1 MQSIANALPILS
13 WLKHYNSQVFK
24 KDFLAAVI
32 VTILLIP
39 QALAYA
45 LLAGLP
51 AEVGLYSTI
60 LPLIVYA
67 FFGSSRTLSVAPMA
81 IASLMTAV
89 ALAEVAKQGS
99 ADYLSAA
106 IVLAF
111 LSGAFLLI
119 LGGLKFGF
127 LANFLS
133 YPVISGFI
141 TASAIIIA
149 LSQFKHLLGIEAQG
163 TNVFELSTSLF
174 ESLNQ
179 INSMTMVL
187 GFGVLV
193 FLYLA
198 NKFGASIL
206 VKLGIKKEPAQALS
220 KATPLLAVLAT
231 ITIVMQWGL
240 ETQGV
245 AIVGEIEVG
254 VPVLA
259 LPVFSLELIK
269 VLIMPAILI
278 SVIGYVESVSIA
290 KKLAAKRREKIDVN
304 QELVGLGAANIASS
318 LSGGF
323 PVAGSLSRT
332 TLNFNSGA
340 MTQAASIYA
349 AILVTVASFTLTP
362 ILYFL
367 PKATLAATIM
377 IAVISLV
384 DFSVFRKTWNYA
396 RGDFYA
402 ILITLKIT
410 LIFGVEL
417 GLICGV
423 ATSICLLL
431 YRSSKPH
438 VAEVGLI
445 TGTQYFKNVRRHQ
458 VETIPQILSL
468 RVDESLFFA
477 NASSLEDRLF
487 HYLYKRQDVSEVILM
502 CSAVNEIDYSAL
514 EILDSINIRL
524 NNLGVHLNL
533 SEVKGPVMD
542 SLKNTQVIKNLS
554 GDVFLCQYDAY
565 IELKNKVKFQ
575 TEAGSGHS

>member
-1 MQSIANALPILS
+1 MQSIATALPIFS
-13 WLKHYNSQVFK
+13 WLKHYNDQVFK

-111 LSGAFLLI
+111 LSGVFLLI
-119 LGGLKFGF
+119 LGAFKFGF

-149 LSQFKHLLGIEAQG
+149 LSQLKHLLGIEAHG
-163 TNVFELSTSLF
+163 INVFELSTSLF
-174 ESLNQ
+174 ENLTQ
-179 INSMTMVL
+179 INPKTMLL
-187 GFGVLV
+187 GFGVVV
-193 FLYLA
+193 FLYFSNKYGA
-198 NKFGASIL
+198 NTL
-206 VKLGIKKEPAQALS
+206 QKLGIKKGPAQALS
-220 KATPLLAVLAT
+220 KAAPLLAVLAT
-231 ITIVMQWGL
+231 IMIVIQGGL
-240 ETQGV
+240 ESQGV

-290 KKLAAKRREKIDVN
+290 KKLAAIRREKIDVN

-384 DFSVFRKTWNYA
+384 DFSVFKKTWNYA

-402 ILITLKIT
+402 ILITLIAT
-410 LIFGVEL
+410 LFFGVEL

-423 ATSICLLL
+423 ATSIFLLL

-438 VAEVGLI
+438 VAEVGLMA
-445 TGTQYFKNVRRHQ
+445 GTQHFKNVRRHE
-458 VETIPQILSL
+458 VETTPEILSL

-477 NASSLEDRLF
+477 NASFLEDRLF
-487 HYLYKRQDVSEVILM
+487 HFLNKRREINSVIFM

-514 EILDSINIRL
+514 EILDGINIRL
-524 NNLGVHLNL
+524 INLGMKLHL

-542 SLKNTQVIKNLS
+542 TLKNTSFIKNLS

-565 IELKNKVKFQ
+565 VELKYRVK
-575 TEAGSGHS
+575 AKG